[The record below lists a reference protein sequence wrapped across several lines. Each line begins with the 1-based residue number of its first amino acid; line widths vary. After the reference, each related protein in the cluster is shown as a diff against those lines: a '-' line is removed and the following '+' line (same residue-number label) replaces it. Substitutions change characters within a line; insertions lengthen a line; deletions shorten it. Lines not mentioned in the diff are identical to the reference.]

1 MIEQPLETTDVQQ
14 KIFKN
19 RLKSRDIPVILFLIW
34 SLWYALP
41 MVGMHWRGF
50 GVIKTLCTSG
60 FPLVSIY
67 NCEYYAQIALD
78 K

>member
-41 MVGMHWRGF
+41 MVW
-50 GVIKTLCTSG
+50 
-60 FPLVSIY
+60 
-67 NCEYYAQIALD
+67 YALAGLWCD
-78 K
+78 